1 MARRYKEAVGE
12 GYAWLAGLK
21 EVRNITWVDLP
32 TSHWPM
38 WSRPKELAEIIGDVA
53 KAHPRQLALGRATLP
68 SVRQRSSTVRRRQA
82 LDITTER

>member
-1 MARRYKEAVGE
+1 MGE

-38 WSRPKELAEIIGDVA
+38 WSRPKELAEIIGYA
-53 KAHPRQLALGRATLP
+53 PGEGTRQRRRDRSRPMHHREALLGRAVAGPPMSP
-68 SVRQRSSTVRRRQA
+68 SNV
-82 LDITTER
+82 